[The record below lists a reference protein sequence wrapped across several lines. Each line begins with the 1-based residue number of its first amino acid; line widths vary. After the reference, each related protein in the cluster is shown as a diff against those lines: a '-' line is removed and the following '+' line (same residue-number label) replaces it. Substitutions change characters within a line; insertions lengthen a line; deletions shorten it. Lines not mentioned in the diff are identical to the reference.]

1 VQDAS
6 ASDRG
11 SSPAQRLRDA
21 LPVAGAASA
30 FGLSRRFLDTK
41 RWLPR
46 FDTVWILPAL
56 LMAAS
61 LLLGF
66 MNVRVWNVLAYLG
79 DCLTAPLGLIAAW
92 LRLRQGQR
100 SARWFLL
107 AQMILGVGM
116 LLQTG
121 FDFDFS
127 IVYMDFSPIC

>member
-1 VQDAS
+1 
-6 ASDRG
+6 
-11 SSPAQRLRDA
+11 
-21 LPVAGAASA
+21 
-30 FGLSRRFLDTK
+30 
-41 RWLPR
+41 
-46 FDTVWILPAL
+46 
-56 LMAAS
+56 MAAS